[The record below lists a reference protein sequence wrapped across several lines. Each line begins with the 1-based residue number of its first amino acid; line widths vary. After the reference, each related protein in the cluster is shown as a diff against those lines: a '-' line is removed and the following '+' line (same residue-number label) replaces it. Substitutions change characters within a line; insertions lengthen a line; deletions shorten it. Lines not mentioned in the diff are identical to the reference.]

1 MRKFPYTLNICA
13 CFVSNLASMSNF
25 IEVQRSNIQEIGII
39 EDSLSRRL
47 LRNPYIL
54 PSNLQP
60 RPNILVS
67 KVTKPNST
75 KRISILQQ
83 YELGYFKDRYNQI
96 IKGLNHCLTDE
107 KESFSRTLELI
118 TEPGDGFEKFDE
130 MINGISLNDN
140 IVEDPRKLYSSFSSL
155 NKELNPQDVTL
166 KINKKTGKEQEF
178 VKRKHFLSSIASH
191 LKNIE
196 INDILDL
203 HHFHD
208 LYVSNFGPILYIE
221 YLYKF
226 LSFPYTNVN
235 GFYSKYLTE
244 LSRFLEAT
252 LLKLQPLLDYNALL
266 QNWKK
271 EYDNANEERKSNG
284 NDGDKLF
291 CKACNKLFSKETVY
305 QSHLSG
311 KKHKKNASQ
320 QNPDN
325 FVSSLPWL
333 EYFIEKL
340 CQVLAPELEYTR
352 AQVEKLSNLS
362 ERELQLD
369 RQVQHNIENEF
380 VAINNEFDDDD
391 LSQNEHGD
399 DDDNDDYLDDSFKNL
414 PLGPDG
420 TPIPFWLY
428 KLQELHKQYNCEICG
443 NISYKGKSVFMKH
456 FSGSKHQYGLKCL
469 GVDEKNMKMFKNI
482 TKIDEATEL
491 WKVLRK
497 ETKLKVTEL
506 ENSVEVEDKEGNVML
521 EKDYID
527 LKKQGLL

>member
-1 MRKFPYTLNICA
+1 
-13 CFVSNLASMSNF
+13 MSNF

-60 RPNILVS
+60 RPNIL
-67 KVTKPNST
+67 
-75 KRISILQQ
+75 
-83 YELGYFKDRYNQI
+83 
-96 IKGLNHCLTDE
+96 
-107 KESFSRTLELI
+107 ESFSRTLELI

-130 MINGISLNDN
+130 MINGISSNDN

-178 VKRKHFLSSIASH
+178 VKRKHFL
-191 LKNIE
+191 N
-196 INDILDL
+196 L

-208 LYVSNFGPILYIE
+208 LYVSNFGPISYIE

-226 LSFPYTNVN
+226 SSFPYTNVN

-244 LSRFLEAT
+244 LSH
-252 LLKLQPLLDYNALL
+252 YNALL

-369 RQVQHNIENEF
+369 RQVQHDIENEF

-420 TPIPFWLY
+420 TPSHFGY
-428 KLQELHKQYNCEICG
+428 T
-443 NISYKGKSVFMKH
+443 SYK
-456 FSGSKHQYGLKCL
+456 
-469 GVDEKNMKMFKNI
+469 
-482 TKIDEATEL
+482 TT
-491 WKVLRK
+491 
-497 ETKLKVTEL
+497 
-506 ENSVEVEDKEGNVML
+506 
-521 EKDYID
+521 
-527 LKKQGLL
+527 

>member
-1 MRKFPYTLNICA
+1 
-13 CFVSNLASMSNF
+13 MSNF
-25 IEVQRSNIQEIGII
+25 IEILRSNIEEIGII
-39 EDSLSRRL
+39 EDSLSKRL

-60 RPNILVS
+60 RPNILLS

-83 YELGYFKDRYNQI
+83 YELVYFKSRYNQI
-96 IKGLNHCLTDE
+96 IKRLNHCLTEE
-107 KESFSRTLELI
+107 KESFSNTLALI
-118 TEPGDGFEKFDE
+118 TEGDDNFEKFDE
-130 MINGISLNDN
+130 MINGISQNDS
-140 IVEDPRKLYSSFSSL
+140 IVEGPRRLYSSFSSL

-191 LKNIE
+191 LKDIE

-226 LSFPYTNVN
+226 LSFPYSKVN
-235 GFYSKYLTE
+235 GFYSKYLME
-244 LSRFLEAT
+244 LSLFLEAS
-252 LLKLQPLLDYNALL
+252 LIKLQPLLDYDELL
-266 QNWKK
+266 QRWKT
-271 EYDNANEERKSNG
+271 EFDDADEERKSNNG
-284 NDGDKLF
+284 KDRDNLF

-320 QNPDN
+320 QKPDN

-333 EYFIEKL
+333 EYLIGKL
-340 CQVLAPELEYTR
+340 CQVLAPDLEYTR

-362 ERELQLD
+362 ERELQLE
-369 RQVQHNIENEF
+369 RQVQHDIENEF
-380 VAINNEFDDDD
+380 VAINNELDEDDLSGNEHDNDDDD
-391 LSQNEHGD
+391 DHL
-399 DDDNDDYLDDSFKNL
+399 DNSFKNL

-428 KLQELHKQYNCEICG
+428 KLQGLHKQYNCEICG
-443 NISYKGKSVFMKH
+443 NISYKGKTVFLKH
-456 FSGSKHQYGLKCL
+456 FSGPKHQYGLKCL

-497 ETKLKVTEL
+497 ETKLKTTEL
-506 ENSVEVEDKEGNVML
+506 ENSVEVEDKEGNVMS
-521 EKDYID
+521 EKDYMD